1 MLIENPWTQLRELT
15 AARIALGRA
24 GHSLPTRELL
34 AFQLAHAKARDAVWC
49 ALDVTSLNS
58 TTLNATTF
66 DPTTFDSTTSAR
78 FTPLFLHSAARD
90 RAEYLRR
97 PDLGR
102 KLAPESAERIERGEW
117 DAVIVIADGL
127 SALAVHR
134 HAGVLVDTL
143 LALLLE
149 RMNRTSMRASTLHA
163 GPERTQTTRARAPQA
178 SDLDGWRIAP
188 VCVVEQGRVAIGD
201 DIGERIGA
209 AMALV
214 ILGERPGLSSPDSL
228 GAYLTWSP
236 RVGRTDAERNCVS
249 NIRNDGL
256 DPRIAAVRIAQLMQ
270 ASRQQRLTGI
280 KLSIGP
286 VLT

>member
-34 AFQLAHAKARDAVWC
+34 AFQLAHAKARDAVWRR
-49 ALDVTSLNS
+49 LDASSLISASLIS
-58 TTLNATTF
+58 TTLAGLN
-66 DPTTFDSTTSAR
+66 
-78 FTPLFLHSAARD
+78 PLYLHSAARD

-102 KLAPESAERIERGEW
+102 KVAPQSAERIERGDW
-117 DAVIVIADGL
+117 DAAIVIADGL
-127 SALAVHR
+127 SAIAVHR
-134 HAGVLVDTL
+134 HAI
-143 LALLLE
+143 ALLEALLP
-149 RMNRTSMRASTLHA
+149 R
-163 GPERTQTTRARAPQA
+163 
-178 SDLDGWRIAP
+178 LDGWRIAP

-201 DIGERIGA
+201 DIGERMGA

-249 NIRNDGL
+249 NIRAGGL
-256 DPRIAAVRIAQLMQ
+256 EPEIAAVRIAQLMQ
-270 ASRQQRLTGI
+270 AARGQRLTGVG
-280 KLSIGP
+280 LSAEKRIDMAR
-286 VLT
+286 

>member
-1 MLIENPWTQLRELT
+1 MLIENPWTQLREMT

-34 AFQLAHAKARDAVWC
+34 AFQLAHAKARDAVWRGLDASSLISASLVSKTLA
-49 ALDVTSLNS
+49 ALN
-58 TTLNATTF
+58 
-66 DPTTFDSTTSAR
+66 PIY
-78 FTPLFLHSAARD
+78 LHSAARD

-102 KLAPESAERIERGEW
+102 KLAPESASRLVETRTALKSAARSGPGEW

-134 HAGVLVDTL
+134 HAIALME
-143 LALLLE
+143 ALL
-149 RMNRTSMRASTLHA
+149 RHLH
-163 GPERTQTTRARAPQA
+163 
-178 SDLDGWRIAP
+178 GWRIAP
-188 VCVVEQGRVAIGD
+188 VCVVEQGRVAIAD
-201 DIGERIGA
+201 DIGERMGA

-249 NIRNDGL
+249 NIRAGGL
-256 DPRIAAVRIAQLMQ
+256 DPEIAAMRIAQLMQ
-270 ASRQQRLTGI
+270 VARQQRLTGVG
-280 KLSIGP
+280 LSIAP
-286 VLT
+286 ALA